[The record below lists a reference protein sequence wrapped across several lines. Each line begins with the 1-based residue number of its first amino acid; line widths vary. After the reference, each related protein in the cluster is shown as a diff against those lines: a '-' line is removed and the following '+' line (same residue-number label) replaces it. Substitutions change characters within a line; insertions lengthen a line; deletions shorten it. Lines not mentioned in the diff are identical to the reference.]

1 MRPEKQRRYVLF
13 AVKTAGEEQEVI
25 PRCTSPFGKLLLVQI
40 EVKFKFSVTS
50 VCTSHQRV
58 TNESP

>member
-1 MRPEKQRRYVLF
+1 MRPEKQSRYVLF

-25 PRCTSPFGKLLLVQI
+25 PRCTSAFVKLLLAQ
-40 EVKFKFSVTS
+40 KLSLSFLLHP
-50 VCTSHQRV
+50 CARV

>member
-25 PRCTSPFGKLLLVQI
+25 HPVPRRTSPFGKLLLAQ
-40 EVKFKFSVTS
+40 K
-50 VCTSHQRV
+50 
-58 TNESP
+58 